1 MNSNEKPLSKSE
13 TLRRRTLLKTAAA
26 PLALSAAT
34 VKAAPQQRIVDAHVS
49 AGDDWWI
56 GEWMAVDSPASI
68 AETVAMWS
76 DLFGMRRIYWRGQ
89 QEEMA
94 AFEQLIRPENFLY
107 AEYYAWTKKLLE
119 ERQLNKVLIREAHKR
134 GMEVHMWASLFDF
147 TGPADSGGSI
157 EYPFPAQQQ
166 LTVDHPE
173 WLPVDRMGF
182 RRQTG
187 PIAFCYPE
195 ARKAVIDM
203 YLGYF
208 DRDGYDAIAFFTYCE
223 SYAQRY
229 EEEFGFN
236 DPAVAEFKRR
246 YGVDVRKQDYDRH
259 AWQHLL
265 GEYVTLF
272 FRELKEALRPRGK
285 SIGLAI
291 NAREPNYPQPW
302 NVVPYTLTAGRMYFD
317 LEGWVREGLISDLQV
332 WCTRTP
338 MPIQLRAINRCLD
351 LARGTSVT
359 VGILTSAPSLP
370 DYDPVVQRGA
380 RIQAALAGEAAW
392 IALGVPE
399 QSGSALT
406 SKNPYEIQRVLAQII
421 QKKTTVPA
429 ASIASLASHERILI
443 RRLALRALQELADPV
458 SLPAI
463 YGALD
468 DSEGCVRCS
477 AVRALALV
485 NDSDAVKRIA
495 AAIVRHTEFSFY
507 EAASATLSR
516 LNESHSRNLIE
527 LAKSNDVRLRRMAL
541 YVIGRRADMAKS
553 SEAAGLFLGDLR
565 HADAYV
571 RFRATEGLAVHCHR
585 DEVPKALIVALND
598 SNTGVANRAATSLVV
613 GLGPAADVKEQGW
626 YNGTLRS
633 YRAPVE
639 VRDLKLNAAQTLAL
653 DALTARFREF
663 RTGYSRSDRDWGFRV
678 VGNAMLGFG
687 LAGRKRLDQWIE
699 NKEDKQLAN
708 LAWQVV
714 WVRQSVMNFESLGDG
729 HRDAA
734 QVYARRPG

>member
-1 MNSNEKPLSKSE
+1 MNSNGKPSSSSRSLG
-13 TLRRRTLLKTAAA
+13 RRTLLKSAAA
-26 PLALSAAT
+26 PLAMPAAT
-34 VKAAPQQRIVDAHVS
+34 KAETTKRVIDAHVS

-119 ERQLNKVLIREAHKR
+119 EKQLNKVLIREAHKR
-134 GMEVHMWASLFDF
+134 GIEVHMWAPLFDF
-147 TGPADSGGSI
+147 TGPADSGGAI
-157 EYPFPAQQQ
+157 EYPFPAQQR
-166 LTVDHPE
+166 LTIDHPE
-173 WLPVDRMGF
+173 WLPVDRAGF
-182 RRQTG
+182 RRQVG
-187 PIAFCYPE
+187 PVAFCYPE
-195 ARKAVIDM
+195 ARKALVDL

-223 SYAQRY
+223 TYAQRY

-246 YGVDVRKQDYDRH
+246 YGVDVRTQDYDRH

-265 GEYVTLF
+265 GEYVTMFL
-272 FRELKEALRPRGK
+272 RELREALRPRGK
-285 SIGLAI
+285 TIGLAV

-302 NVVPYTLTAGRMYFD
+302 NVLPYTLTAGRIYFD
-317 LEGWVREGLISDLQV
+317 LEGWVREGLLSDLQV

-359 VGILTSAPSLP
+359 VGILTSAPSSP
-370 DYDPVVQRGA
+370 DYDPPVQRGA

-392 IALGVPE
+392 IALGVEE
-399 QSGSALT
+399 QLPSAL
-406 SKNPYEIQRVLAQII
+406 SSRNPYEIQRVLAQVV
-421 QKKTTVPA
+421 QKKSQVPA
-429 ASIASLASHERILI
+429 RSIAPLVSHERILI
-443 RRLALRALQELADPV
+443 RRLALRALQEVADPV

-463 YGALD
+463 YAALD
-468 DSEGCVRCS
+468 DPENCVRCS
-477 AVRALALV
+477 AVRALATV
-485 NDSDAVKRIA
+485 NDGETVNRVV
-495 AAIVRHTEFSFY
+495 AAIARHQEFSFF
-507 EAASATLSR
+507 EAASATLSH
-516 LNESHSRNLIE
+516 LGEQNNGALLA
-527 LAKSNDVRLRRMAL
+527 LAKSNDGRLRRMAL
-541 YVIGRRADMAKS
+541 YVIGRRTSLAQSPD
-553 SEAAGLFLGDLR
+553 AARVLQENLR
-565 HADAYV
+565 HSDPFV
-571 RFRATEGLAVHCHR
+571 RFRAAEGLASHCRHTG
-585 DEVPKALIVALND
+585 VPEALIAALKDGNVA
-598 SNTGVANRAATSLVV
+598 VANRAATSLAV
-613 GLGPAADVKEQGW
+613 GLGPTADVKEQGW

-633 YRAPVE
+633 YRAPARTLE
-639 VRDLKLNAAQTLAL
+639 VRLSGIQASAL

-663 RTGYSRSDRDWGFRV
+663 RTGYARADRDWGFRV

-687 LAGRKRLDQWIE
+687 AAGRQRLDE
-699 NKEDKQLAN
+699 VMAKKPDRQLAE

-714 WVRQSVMNFESLGDG
+714 WVRQSVMNFEPLGDG

-734 QVYARRPG
+734 EIAAKRPV